1 MDQFQTEFASPIPM
15 QKPESSFSILSEKQS
30 VEAVSY
36 FVSTF
41 LRKNDRVNVSI
52 GGGMNFISFHS
63 RLPDSRPTI
72 NFDFRVNRSK
82 FRVIAI
88 GTPNFKQ

>member
-1 MDQFQTEFASPIPM
+1 MDQFQTELASPIPM

-41 LRKNDRVNVSI
+41 LRKNDRGNVSI
-52 GGGMNFISFHS
+52 GGVWISFLFIQGY
-63 RLPDSRPTI
+63 RIPDQQLILILGSI
-72 NFDFRVNRSK
+72 DQSL
-82 FRVIAI
+82 
-88 GTPNFKQ
+88 G